1 MDNLYLIWG
10 CIRSITLTITY
21 EVNSNAIVAGIIA
34 EWQPIVTGS
43 NADATQKLA
52 ENWLRHIWR
61 ISEME
66 MAEWLI
72 LLALRGTSFSELK
85 TTDEATPNS
94 SGTYSTGRIL
104 TVTGQHRARQMLNVV
119 VTFLVDI
126 TS

>member
-1 MDNLYLIWG
+1 MA
-10 CIRSITLTITY
+10 ITY
-21 EVNSNAIVAGIIA
+21 EVNSNTINAGIQA
-34 EWQPIVTGS
+34 EWQPIPTGANS
-43 NADATQKLA
+43 DATQKLA
-52 ENWLRHIWR
+52 SNWLRHIWR
-61 ISEME
+61 ARAME

-94 SGTYSTGRIL
+94 TGTYSTGRVI
-104 TVTGQHRARQMLNVV
+104 TVTGNHRARQMLNVQ